1 MYKKVCALLLVLSFW
16 FTGSV
21 VFAQDSTGQLKVVD
35 SAAAQ
40 RVEMADQLRAS
51 GKIYVVVAVLVVILL
66 GLILYVVRLDRKI
79 SRLEKEVSTDKMSEK
94 RIP

>member
-1 MYKKVCALLLVLSFW
+1 MYKKVCALLLLVSFW
-16 FTGSV
+16 FTGQV
-21 VFAQDSTGQLKVVD
+21 VSAQDSTGQLKVVD

-66 GLILYVVRLDRKI
+66 GLVLYVVRLDRKI
-79 SRLEKEVSTDKMSEK
+79 SRLEKEVSMDKK
-94 RIP
+94 